1 MKEKGKERSQFYY
14 TSPAA
19 NFASEGLD
27 ASQSIPIKPSIYHCF
42 IWGDTAVSKQAGI
55 IAKPA
60 GTLDRFRPI
69 PSACILR
76 HSTSITYLKY
86 YSINALKPDSFD
98 SFDSFDI
105 LDKFNKLN

>member
-1 MKEKGKERSQFYY
+1 MRAVIEAPCGNCNDCMHVR
-14 TSPAA
+14 AA
-19 NFASEGLD
+19 INMQDGGELGSVIF
-27 ASQSIPIKPSIYHCF
+27 PP
-42 IWGDTAVSKQAGI
+42 VSKQAGI

-86 YSINALKPDSFD
+86 HSINALKPDSFD
-98 SFDSFDI
+98 SFDNFDI

>member
-1 MKEKGKERSQFYY
+1 MPVCICDYLKVSLVGSKTQQ
-14 TSPAA
+14 
-19 NFASEGLD
+19 ASGVIGSDL
-27 ASQSIPIKPSIYHCF
+27 PLLP
-42 IWGDTAVSKQAGI
+42 VSKQAGI

-76 HSTSITYLKY
+76 HSTSTTYLKY
-86 YSINALKPDSFD
+86 HSINALKPDSFD